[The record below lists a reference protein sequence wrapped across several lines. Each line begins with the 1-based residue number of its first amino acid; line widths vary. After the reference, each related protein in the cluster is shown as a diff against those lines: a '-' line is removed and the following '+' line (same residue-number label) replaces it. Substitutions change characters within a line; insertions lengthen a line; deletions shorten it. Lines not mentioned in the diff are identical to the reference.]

1 MSGGLDV
8 PRDGEATAGIAY
20 ERIPAE
26 MRRFDQWVCWK
37 YGVAPSG
44 RPTKIPIQAANGRLA
59 SVDNPGTW
67 GTYEAAVAAVAAG
80 LWGSAG
86 IGFVFGPDDPF
97 AGIDLDDV
105 RDDAAVQAA
114 HDAILAAFP
123 SYTEVSP
130 RGRGLHIIVRGTIQ
144 GARRHGVEAYSTGR
158 FFTMTGNVHR
168 DLPIITPLKELM
180 AELQEDLAPARTAH
194 TLISTVPQ
202 TLDDAAIIERM
213 RTAKNGEKAMRLANG
228 DAGALDGSDRS
239 GSAVDMALVNVIAFH
254 TKCVPQI
261 ERIWLDSPHGQTPA
275 RRKKLARV
283 DYRMRT
289 IRQAFDRYEAEK
301 AALNVVSIEPYLAS
315 VAERARQPA
324 GLPAPVGR
332 LTIDGVADPT
342 PGGAGQAADVPA
354 AAALLG
360 VPGMVL
366 DAAGHA
372 RQPDHAG
379 TWTGPGAAPGGSVAA
394 VAGGDAHRVAMGAGA
409 QPRAVLMPAAPAPV
423 GSVPAPAAIRLPVA
437 TPWTCLDPAALP
449 PRQFLHAR
457 HYIRGVVST
466 TIAPGGVGKSQLAI
480 TDAIAMAAGRD
491 LIGNKP
497 AEKLTVWYVNLEDG
511 RDELSRRIVATLLR
525 YGLTPNELGGRLYV
539 DSGRDTPLV
548 IAKAVRDGA
557 EITATFAARLCMRW
571 RRRALTC

>member
-213 RTAKNGEKAMRLANG
+213 RAAKNGEKAMRLANG

-366 DAAGHA
+366 DAAG
-372 RQPDHAG
+372 
-379 TWTGPGAAPGGSVAA
+379 
-394 VAGGDAHRVAMGAGA
+394 
-409 QPRAVLMPAAPAPV
+409 PA
-423 GSVPAPAAIRLPVA
+423 
-437 TPWTCLDPAALP
+437 
-449 PRQFLHAR
+449 
-457 HYIRGVVST
+457 
-466 TIAPGGVGKSQLAI
+466 LA
-480 TDAIAMAAGRD
+480 
-491 LIGNKP
+491 
-497 AEKLTVWYVNLEDG
+497 
-511 RDELSRRIVATLLR
+511 
-525 YGLTPNELGGRLYV
+525 
-539 DSGRDTPLV
+539 
-548 IAKAVRDGA
+548 
-557 EITATFAARLCMRW
+557 
-571 RRRALTC
+571 RRRAGLWRRWRAAMPTGLRWAPGRSREPS